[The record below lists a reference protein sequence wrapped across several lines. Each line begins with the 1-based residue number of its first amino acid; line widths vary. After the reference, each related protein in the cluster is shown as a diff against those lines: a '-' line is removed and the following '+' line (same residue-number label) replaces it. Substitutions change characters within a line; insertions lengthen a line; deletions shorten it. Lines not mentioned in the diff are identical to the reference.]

1 MAAETPTPLVPNE
14 FAVAWDAIVAP
25 RAAFT
30 ALRERPRWLVAY
42 IVTCVLGVIGAI
54 LQAPAG
60 AHIAE
65 NMVQK
70 MIATDP
76 NVAAMSA
83 DRQQALMAQT
93 VGIQHYVWVYYP
105 VIVIIALAL
114 TAVVLLIAR
123 AIGKGNASYARL
135 FAVAALAGIVNFG
148 LAYLYIGIIVAFK
161 GGANFDTQRELF
173 ATLPSL
179 AWLVPGAGLRLAAF
193 LSAFSVFSIWAAYL
207 IMLGLEI
214 VAGVSRRV
222 AVSTMIVLLL
232 LSGSITALTAR

>member
-1 MAAETPTPLVPNE
+1 MATETPAPLVPNE
-14 FAVAWDAIVAP
+14 LAVAWDAIVAP

-42 IVTCVLGVIGAI
+42 VITCVLGMIGAL

-60 AHIAE
+60 VHIAE
-65 NMVQK
+65 NMIQK

-76 NVAAMSA
+76 NIAAMSP
-83 DRQQALMAQT
+83 DKQQALMAQT
-93 VGIQHYVWVYYP
+93 VGIQHYVWLFYP
-105 VIVIIALAL
+105 VIIIIALAL
-114 TAVVLLIAR
+114 TAVVLLVAR
-123 AIGKGNASYARL
+123 AIGRGNAGYGRL

-148 LAYLYIGIIVAFK
+148 IAYLYIGIIVTLK

-173 ATLPSL
+173 AVLPSL

-193 LSAFSVFSIWAAYL
+193 LAAFSVFSIWAAYL

-214 VAGVSRRV
+214 VAGVSRRI
-222 AVSTMIVLLL
+222 ALSTVVVLLL